1 MKREPE
7 GRIDR
12 INSVMADILGC
23 EKENVY
29 EEIEKVLDQL
39 IPRKP
44 LREYGMTEEQI
55 DTFTVLH
62 WKISSVWLANN
73 YVSLDR
79 SEIHEIFAK
88 LR

>member
-39 IPRKP
+39 DP
-44 LREYGMTEEQI
+44 
-55 DTFTVLH
+55 
-62 WKISSVWLANN
+62 S
-73 YVSLDR
+73 
-79 SEIHEIFAK
+79 
-88 LR
+88 